1 MSLDFEDFSTNYC
14 ILPKLDMSFHFEYD
28 PEEYNK
34 FELDLNNTFTQPNR
48 SDLDDLSNDNNIQ
61 QNNNILPENNSN
73 INKQLLG
80 RKKKNSGEIG
90 KHGKNAEDNMIRKVK
105 VLLKDNIL
113 KFINKKIKDDLKLSE
128 IIINDKK
135 YEKENI
141 KLLNIKQKQIVDTTV
156 NGNQKLLKTKI
167 RDIFSDEISTIY
179 TSQPSNFNALLIEKI
194 YQIDFEKKVTSILDK
209 TFLECLQFFR
219 KDEDII
225 NEDYYNCLE
234 GLQKGFDELKDKLK
248 KKNNDEEYVDD
259 LIRLIKEFEKIY
271 YNKKARA
278 KRKKKNEDLN

>member
-14 ILPKLDMSFHFEYD
+14 ILPKFDMSFHFEYD